1 MKVVICM
8 TVLSSCSD
16 DKQNNEEQ
24 NNYSIATHYDIRYN
38 GEPVKYIKTE
48 NDTLELTLE
57 MTYQSTIPFTLEFGM
72 IDNFTQRPIKV
83 KEGNEFQQ
91 DTVFKITLP
100 ETGEEFKTNN
110 ITVQINKLGN
120 KYHNLIF
127 WIKNNTILQ
136 NHSIRGYNF
145 LRLNINGEKS
155 ALNKPDSDTT
165 IPFTNNVE
173 KEVFLELN
181 PSVDKKGKNI
191 ECELQFNIDKIY
203 EGENYYESYK
213 NNLCKKM
220 DFAVMVFENNKLLKL
235 NGSKKFVLSSTT
247 IEKNGKIKF
256 SAKSNTLKNEELVFV
271 AVPYP
276 FINYE
281 TAERY
286 QILAYNDLPYYQYKF
301 DESFELF

>member
-1 MKVVICM
+1 M

-83 KEGNEFQQ
+83 KEENEFLQ
-91 DTVFKITLP
+91 DTVFRITLP

-110 ITVQINKLGN
+110 ITIQINKLGN

-127 WIKNNTILQ
+127 WIKNNTTIQ

-155 ALNKPDSDTT
+155 ALNKPDNDTT

-203 EGENYYESYK
+203 DGDFFRKSY
-213 NNLCKKM
+213 NSNLRKKM
-220 DFAVMVFENNKLLKL
+220 DFAVMVLENNKLLEI
-235 NGSKKFVLSSTT
+235 NGSKKFALSSTT

-281 TAERY
+281 TAELY
-286 QILAYNDLPYYQYKF
+286 QIQAYNDLPYYQYKF
-301 DESFELF
+301 GVSFELS

>member
-1 MKVVICM
+1 M

-38 GEPVKYIKTE
+38 GEHVKYIKTE

-57 MTYQSTIPFTLEFGM
+57 MTYQSTIPFTLDFGM

-83 KEGNEFQQ
+83 KEGNEFLQ
-91 DTVFKITLP
+91 DTVFRITLP

-110 ITVQINKLGN
+110 ITIQINKLEN

-127 WIKNNTILQ
+127 WIKNNTTIQ

-155 ALNKPDSDTT
+155 ALNKPDNDTT

-203 EGENYYESYK
+203 DGDFFRKSYDS
-213 NNLCKKM
+213 NLRKKM
-220 DFAVMVFENNKLLKL
+220 DFAVMILENNKLLEI
-235 NGSKKFVLSSTT
+235 NGSKKFALSSTT

-281 TAERY
+281 TAELY
-286 QILAYNDLPYYQYKF
+286 QRQAYNSVPYYQYKF
-301 DESFELF
+301 GVSFELS

>member
-1 MKVVICM
+1 M

-16 DKQNNEEQ
+16 DKQNNENQ
-24 NNYSIATHYDIRYN
+24 GNYSITTHYDIRYN
-38 GEPVKYIKTE
+38 TEPVKYIKTE
-48 NDTLELTLE
+48 KDTLELTLE
-57 MTYQSTIPFTLEFGM
+57 MTYQSTIPFTLEFGI
-72 IDNFTQRPIKV
+72 IDNLEQRPIKV

-91 DTVFKITLP
+91 DTVFRITLP

-110 ITVQINKLGN
+110 ITVQINKLEN

-127 WIKNNTILQ
+127 WIKNNTTLQ
-136 NHSIRGYNF
+136 NHSIRGYHF
-145 LRLNINGEKS
+145 LRLNINGDKS
-155 ALNKPDSDTT
+155 ALNKPDDDTT
-165 IPFTNNVE
+165 LPFTNNVE

-220 DFAVMVFENNKLLKL
+220 NFAVMVLENNKLLEI
-235 NGSKKFVLSSTT
+235 NGSKKFAFSSTT

-281 TAERY
+281 TAELY
-286 QILAYNDLPYYQYKF
+286 QRQAYNDLPYYQYNF
-301 DESFELF
+301 DVTFELS

>member
-1 MKVVICM
+1 M

>member
-1 MKVVICM
+1 M

-57 MTYQSTIPFTLEFGM
+57 MTYQSTISFTLEFGM

-91 DTVFKITLP
+91 DTVFRITLP

-127 WIKNNTILQ
+127 WIKNNTTLK

-155 ALNKPDSDTT
+155 ALNKPDNDTI

-203 EGENYYESYK
+203 DDEFFRKSYDS
-213 NNLCKKM
+213 NLSKKM
-220 DFAVMVFENNKLLKL
+220 DFAVMVLENNKLLEI
-235 NGSKKFVLSSTT
+235 NGSKKFAFSSTT
-247 IEKNGKIKF
+247 MEKNGKIKF

-281 TAERY
+281 TAELY
-286 QILAYNDLPYYQYKF
+286 QIQAYNSVPYYQYKF
-301 DESFELF
+301 GISFELS